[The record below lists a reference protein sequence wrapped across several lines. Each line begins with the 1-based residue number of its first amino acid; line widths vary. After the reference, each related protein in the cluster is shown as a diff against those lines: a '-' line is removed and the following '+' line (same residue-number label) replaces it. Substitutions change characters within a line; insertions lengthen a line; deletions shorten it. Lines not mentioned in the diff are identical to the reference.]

1 MRKLLYV
8 AALMVC
14 VPAQAGT
21 AYRDR
26 FIPVPNTAPCMVSWT
41 QNTTINGNMIL
52 HAAIGEYPEIRGYSE
67 VIRRYQAFRVT
78 IVGGAYWE
86 IEGGPEFLK
95 TKRDEFMQ
103 RLKDCK

>member
-1 MRKLLYV
+1 MKHILIAL
-8 AALMVC
+8 AAAISM
-14 VPAQAGT
+14 AANAGT
-21 AYRDR
+21 VYRDR
-26 FIPVPNTAPCMVSWT
+26 FIPVPNAAPCMVSWT

-52 HAAIGEYPEIRGYSE
+52 HAAIGEYPEIRGYSK

>member
-1 MRKLLYV
+1 MKHILIALTAV
-8 AALMVC
+8 ISMAAN
-14 VPAQAGT
+14 AGT
-21 AYRDR
+21 VYRDR
-26 FIPVPNTAPCMVSWT
+26 YIPVPNTAPCMVSWT